1 MLKIRY
7 ILLLNDLFQD
17 KGVVVKAKYMKMT
30 GVSELTFRRYM
41 RDLRDYYETK
51 KPMQTID
58 YDKIRN
64 IYVLGTKVE
73 KEDFPTKPPKHLK

>member
-1 MLKIRY
+1 MHKIRY
-7 ILLLNDLFQD
+7 ILLLNDILQD

-64 IYVLGTKVE
+64 AYVLGTKVE

>member
-7 ILLLNDLFQD
+7 ILLLNDILQD

-41 RDLRDYYETK
+41 HDLRDYYETK

-58 YDKIRN
+58 YVKIRN
-64 IYVLGTKVE
+64 AYVLGTKVE
-73 KEDFPTKPPKHLK
+73 KEEFPTKPSKHLK

>member
-7 ILLLNDLFQD
+7 ILLLNDLFQAN
-17 KGVVVKAKYMKMT
+17 GVVVKAKYMKMT
-30 GVSELTFRRYM
+30 GVSQLTFRRYM
-41 RDLRDYYETK
+41 HDLRDYYETK

-64 IYVLGTKVE
+64 IYVLGTKAE
-73 KEDFPTKPPKHLK
+73 KEDFPSKPPKHLK